1 MLLFFFQRGV
11 GWGAVRGGLGKLFPP
26 GGHGLAGASAAQFSA
41 PHALILALALQ
52 PALSGCGRVGGVAK
66 KDHNQGRLFYQA

>member
-1 MLLFFFQRGV
+1 M
-11 GWGAVRGGLGKLFPP
+11 RGGIGKLFPP

-41 PHALILALALQ
+41 PHASILALALQ